1 MPFARI
7 SVGPHRSAAAI
18 KAISDGVYE
27 ALVEAVHA
35 PEDDKFQVITRH
47 ATNEL
52 IFSRTYLGISRSDDL
67 TFIQIF
73 FYPGRT
79 VAQKKLLHKTIAT
92 KLAANP
98 GMRPEDVFIILVEVP
113 RENWSYGNGEA
124 QFAPR
129 EEPALTLHPAPGAAW
144 LAPVAL
150 GLSALSLLAALV
162 LPRRR

>member
-7 SVGPHRSAAAI
+7 SVGQHRSAAAI

-47 ATNEL
+47 TADEL
-52 IFSRTYLGISRSDDL
+52 IFSPTYLGIERSADL

-73 FYPGRT
+73 LYPGRT
-79 VAQKKLLHKTIAT
+79 VAQKKLLHHTIAQ
-92 KLAANP
+92 KLADNP
-98 GMRPEDVFIILVEVP
+98 GMRQEDVFIILVDVP

-124 QFAPR
+124 QFAPK
-129 EEPALTLHPAPGAAW
+129 EEPAA
-144 LAPVAL
+144 
-150 GLSALSLLAALV
+150 S
-162 LPRRR
+162 